1 MPTIWSDT
9 VGLRPFEDP
18 VSDAEA
24 ERVYHWSRDDQV
36 LRWSGGVP
44 TELTLEDFREHLRG
58 ERWHAPNNRRAFFI
72 ITRLFDGIHLEPS
85 RWARGGE
92 LIGRIGVFAI
102 DHEHR
107 DGELGIVIGEPDY
120 WGKHYGRDAI
130 KTMLRHLFTTTS
142 LDRIYLFTFADNL
155 RAQHC
160 FAACGF
166 HSLGAARR
174 FSPEV
179 GEYDGIEMEI
189 TRREFLER
197 RVSISIPVSE
207 EQP

>member
-1 MPTIWSDT
+1 MTILWGDH

-18 VSDAEA
+18 ITDGEA
-24 ERVYHWSRDDQV
+24 ERVYRWSRDDQV

-44 TELTLEDFREHLRG
+44 TELTLEDFRDHLRG

-72 ITRLFDGIHLEPS
+72 VTRDD
-85 RWARGGE
+85 R
-92 LIGRIGVFAI
+92 LIGRIGVFAM
-102 DHEHR
+102 DREHR
-107 DGELGIVIGEPDY
+107 DGELGIVIGEPDF

-130 KTMLRHLFTTTS
+130 QTMLRHIFATS
-142 LDRIYLFTFADNL
+142 TLDRIYLFTFADNL
-155 RAQHC
+155 RAQRC

-166 HSLGAARR
+166 RSRGAARR
-174 FSPEV
+174 FSPDV

-197 RVSISIPVSE
+197 RALISIPLAE